1 MLSIPRFGWTLV
13 VVLVGTLASTG
24 PVFAQSPSPSPDSDV
39 DLPLDLVALL
49 PARIGAVGLALET
62 RGPEE
67 MEERLQTSDDLL
79 MSTLRA
85 VLTESERAS
94 TSISMALASP
104 ADPGT
109 VEQYELVALHVPG
122 TDAAELLSRMFR
134 HMMAEQIRAS
144 GVEDP
149 EEIERMTAGFE
160 SILPRR
166 TIDGREVLSP
176 DDAADTT
183 FEFFYPYG
191 EVFFMVRGADGVS
204 MEEVLAGLP

>member
-1 MLSIPRFGWTLV
+1 MFSIRRFGWTLV
-13 VVLVGTLASTG
+13 VVLVGTLASAG
-24 PVFAQSPSPSPDSDV
+24 PAVAQASSPDADV
-39 DLPLDLVALL
+39 DLPFDLGALL
-49 PARIGAVGLALET
+49 PARIGAVELAVET

-67 MEERLQTSDDLL
+67 MEDQLQTSDNLL
-79 MSTLRA
+79 LSTLRA

-94 TSISMALASP
+94 TPISMALASP

-109 VEQYELVALHVPG
+109 AEQYEFVALHVRG

-134 HMMAEQIRAS
+134 HMMVEQIRAG

-160 SILPRR
+160 SILPRL
-166 TIDGREVLSP
+166 TIAGRDVLSP
-176 DDAADTT
+176 DEGADTT
-183 FEFFYPYG
+183 FEFFYPHG
-191 EVFFMVRGADGVS
+191 EVLFIVSSMDGVS